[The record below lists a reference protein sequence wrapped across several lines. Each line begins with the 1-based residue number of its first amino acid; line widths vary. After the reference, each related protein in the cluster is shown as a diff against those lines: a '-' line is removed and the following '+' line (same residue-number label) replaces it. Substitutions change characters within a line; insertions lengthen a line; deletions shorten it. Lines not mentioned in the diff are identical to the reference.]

1 MKKTKISNAFVFG
14 TLGVLMSVNCYAEG
28 DVAPAAATP
37 APEVKPIE
45 APAVLKAEAPAVL
58 KAEAPVAVV
67 PAADSAG
74 VSVLIDKTIKIM
86 TSDVDE
92 MAQAVFTANQ
102 AQIPPEKIEEAKQ
115 SIRQSVIQQ
124 MVMQAILDRECDKE
138 KITVTDQERDEF
150 FAKVTDGKSTYEQ
163 VAAESKM
170 TVEKFLAFFT
180 KNIRIEKLLKSKI
193 ANIPV
198 PTDEEVKAKFDQVV
212 AANPDAVKVPETAE
226 ASHILVKVDEKTSD
240 ADAKKK
246 IDDIRAKLIAGAD
259 FATVAK
265 ENSDCPSKEKGGS
278 LGQFGRGQM
287 VKEFEDAAFTQKIGE
302 IGEVVKTQFGYHII
316 KVDSKKEAS
325 EVKFEDVKAQIAES
339 ISKEAVNKVRSDFIA
354 GLREAAQIEN
364 LESPVVS
371 DPVQAQ
377 PRELPEWA
385 R

>member
-1 MKKTKISNAFVFG
+1 MKKKSRISNAFVFG
-14 TLGVLMSVNCYAEG
+14 TLGVLLSVNCYADGE
-28 DVAPAAATP
+28 VVPKATNEAA
-37 APEVKPIE
+37 V
-45 APAVLKAEAPAVL
+45 V
-58 KAEAPVAVV
+58 EAPVALTAEATAVCGAV
-67 PAADSAG
+67 CAPATDNAG

-92 MAQAVFTANQ
+92 MALAVFTANQ
-102 AQIPPEKIEEAKQ
+102 AQIPPEQVEEAKQ

-124 MVMQAILDRECDKE
+124 LIMQAILERECDKE
-138 KITVTDQERDEF
+138 SVTVTDQDRDEF
-150 FAKVTDGKSTYEQ
+150 FAKVTGGNSTYEQ
-163 VAAESKM
+163 IAAESKM

-180 KNIRIEKLLKSKI
+180 KNIRIEKLLESKI
-193 ANIPV
+193 EGIPA
-198 PTDEEVKAKFDQVV
+198 PTDAEVKARFDQVV
-212 AANPDAVKVPETAE
+212 EANPDAVKTPESVE
-226 ASHILVKVDEKTSD
+226 ASHILVKIDDVTNE

-246 IDDIRAKLIAGAD
+246 IEDIRVKLVAGAD
-259 FATVAK
+259 FTSLAK
-265 ENSDCPSKEKGGS
+265 ENSDCPSKDNGGS
-278 LGQFGRGQM
+278 LGLFGRGQM

-302 IGEVVKTQFGYHII
+302 IGEVVKTQFGYHVI

-339 ISKEAVNKVRSDFIA
+339 MVKESANKVRSEFIS
-354 GLREAAQIEN
+354 GLREATQIEN